1 MMQKTKIIE
10 VDPEKPD
17 LKKIKEAAK
26 IIKEGG
32 LVAFPTETVYG
43 LGAAYNNPDAVTKIY
58 KVKKRSKNKPLTL
71 HISKRETLESFD
83 CEITHLAKILMDKFW
98 PGPLTIILNTKDKKK
113 TLAFRIPKDEIA
125 KCFIEACG
133 IPIVAPS
140 ANISGN
146 KPPVSAE
153 GVLKDLDG
161 KIEAVIDG
169 GPTRLGGES
178 TIIDVTSFPYRVI
191 REGAISKSR
200 IQDAWHQT

>member
-1 MMQKTKIIE
+1 MQKTKIIK
-10 VDPEKPD
+10 VNPEKPD
-17 LKKIKEAAK
+17 LKSIKEAAK
-26 IIKEGG
+26 IIKKGG

-58 KVKKRSKNKPLTL
+58 NVKKRSKNKPLTI
-71 HISKRETLESFD
+71 HISKMKTLESFD
-83 CEITHLAKILMDKFW
+83 CEITHLAKTLMNKFW
-98 PGPLTIILNTKDKKK
+98 PGPLTIILNTKDNKK
-113 TLAFRIPKDEIA
+113 TIAFRMPEGEIA

-146 KPPVSAE
+146 KSPVSAE

-169 GPTRLGGES
+169 GTTDLGAES

-191 REGAISKSR
+191 REGVISKAR
-200 IQDAWHQT
+200 IQDAWHEV

>member
-1 MMQKTKIIE
+1 MSKTKIIKIN
-10 VDPEKPD
+10 PEKPD
-17 LKKIKEAAK
+17 LKSIKEAAE
-26 IIKEGG
+26 IIKNGG

-58 KVKKRSKNKPLTL
+58 EVKKRSKRKPLTI
-71 HISKRETLESFD
+71 HISKIETLESFD

-113 TLAFRIPKDEIA
+113 VIAFRIPKGEIA
-125 KCFIEACG
+125 KRFIEVCG

-153 GVLKDLDG
+153 EVLKDLDG

-169 GPTRLGGES
+169 GPTYLRGES
-178 TIIDVTSFPYRVI
+178 TIIDATSFPYRVI

-200 IQDAWHQT
+200 IQDVWHQT

>member
-1 MMQKTKIIE
+1 MQKTKIIE

-17 LKKIKEAAK
+17 LKKIKEAVK

-58 KVKKRSKNKPLTL
+58 NVKKRSKNKPLTV
-71 HISKRETLESFD
+71 HISKTEMLESFD

-113 TLAFRIPKDEIA
+113 TIAFRMPKGEIA
-125 KCFIEACG
+125 RCFIEACG

-140 ANISGN
+140 ANLSGN

-153 GVLKDLDG
+153 GVLKNLDG
-161 KIEAVIDG
+161 KIEAIIDG
-169 GPTRLGGES
+169 GPTYLRAES

-200 IQDAWHQT
+200 IQDVWHQT

>member
-1 MMQKTKIIE
+1 MQETKIIE
-10 VDPEKPD
+10 IDPEKPD

-32 LVAFPTETVYG
+32 LVAFPTDTVYG

-58 KVKKRSKNKPLTL
+58 EVKKRAKNKPLTL
-71 HISKRETLESFD
+71 HISKIEMLESFD
-83 CEITHLAKILMDKFW
+83 CEIDHLAKILMDKFW

-113 TLAFRIPKDEIA
+113 TVAFRMPKGEIA
-125 KCFIEACG
+125 KSFIEACG

-169 GPTRLGGES
+169 GTTYLGGES

-191 REGAISKSR
+191 REGAISKSI
-200 IQDAWHQT
+200 IQDVWDQT